1 MGKAALQGINVLR
14 KILENACAKQ
24 KASLSDLTV
33 LSAAVDPYRLDTPA
47 GHRDGVWL
55 ASQLN
60 ELCGPNARIH
70 WRGLHYAI
78 VQAAGVIKPNGD
90 IYRNTEADWIWLS
103 ENAGKAA
110 RWLGYIPF
118 ERIIDQRNSEPIIHR
133 KAKVRPEARLSIGL
147 DIDIPDADDI
157 EPLPIAKGFVPR
169 QAYQF
174 VIFGEKSSLED
185 IVLPIAQRF
194 EADLYLP
201 QGEISDT
208 QVYQIAKDA
217 NVDGRPLVV
226 FTLSDCDPAGHQMP
240 ISIARKLQAFNDQF
254 FPRLKLEVVRIALT
268 PEQVKRENLP
278 SRPMKDSEKRAADWR
293 EAFGIDQ
300 TEIDAL
306 TTPTRRQILERFI
319 RVAFKPYI
327 DTTLDRRVN
336 NAKAEWN
343 AAAAEAIEEQID
355 PEHLEQIRE
364 EASAKLEELRES
376 IERIN
381 EQLNLAAGDHFEL
394 PDIEV
399 PEPDI
404 DLDPRRQALV
414 SFEHDWVRASRALIK
429 HKAYGKD

>member
-1 MGKAALQGINVLR
+1 MGKASLKGINVLR
-14 KILENACAKQ
+14 KILENACAKHE
-24 KASLSDLTV
+24 ASLQDLTV
-33 LSAAVDPYRLDTPA
+33 LSAAVDPYRLDTAA
-47 GHRDGVWL
+47 GHRDGAWL

-60 ELCGPNARIH
+60 KRCGPSARIH

-78 VQAAGVIKPNGD
+78 VQETGIKKPNGE

-118 ERIIDQRNSEPIIHR
+118 ERIIDQRNSEPIIYR
-133 KAKVRPEARLSIGL
+133 KAKVRPETCLSIGL
-147 DIDIPDADDI
+147 DIDIPDSEDI
-157 EPLPIAKGFVPR
+157 EPLPIAKGFIAR

-174 VIFGEKSSLED
+174 AIFGEKSSLTD
-185 IVLPIAQRF
+185 IVAPIARHF

-208 QVYQIAKDA
+208 QVYKIAKDA
-217 NVDGRPLVV
+217 NADGRPLVV

-240 ISIARKLQAFNDQF
+240 ISIGRKLQAFKDQF
-254 FPRLKLEVVRIALT
+254 FRHLEFEVVPVALT
-268 PEQVKRENLP
+268 AEQVDAENLP
-278 SRPMKDSEKRAADWR
+278 SAPMKDTEKRADRWR

-306 TTPTRRQILERFI
+306 TTPARRPILERMI
-319 RVAFKPYI
+319 RQAFKPYI
-327 DTTLDRRVN
+327 DTTLERRVN
-336 NAKAEWN
+336 DAKAEWN
-343 AAAAEAIEEQID
+343 TAAEEAIEEQID
-355 PEHLEQIRE
+355 AEHLEQIRE

-394 PDIEV
+394 PVIDV

-404 DLDPRRQALV
+404 ELAADRQALV
-414 SFEHDWVRASRALIK
+414 LFEHDWVRASRALIK
-429 HKAYGKD
+429 HKAYGK

>member
-1 MGKAALQGINVLR
+1 
-14 KILENACAKQ
+14 
-24 KASLSDLTV
+24 
-33 LSAAVDPYRLDTPA
+33 
-47 GHRDGVWL
+47 
-55 ASQLN
+55 
-60 ELCGPNARIH
+60 
-70 WRGLHYAI
+70 LHYAI
-78 VQAAGVIKPNGD
+78 VQEAKIEKPNGE

-118 ERIIDQRNSEPIIHR
+118 ERIIDARNAEPIIHR

-147 DIDIPDADDI
+147 DIDIPDAEDI

-174 VIFGEKSSLED
+174 AIFGEKSSLEN
-185 IVLPIAQRF
+185 IVAPIAQNF

-208 QVYQIAKDA
+208 QVYLIARDA
-217 NVDGRPLVV
+217 NADGRPLVM

-240 ISIARKLQAFNDQF
+240 ISIARKLQAFKDQF
-254 FPRLKLEVVRIALT
+254 FPDLEFEVVPVALT
-268 PEQVKRENLP
+268 PEQVEAEGLP
-278 SRPMKDSEKRAADWR
+278 SAPMKDGERRADRWR

-306 TTPTRRQILERFI
+306 TTPARRPILERLIRQAFTPYTDPTLNR
-319 RVAFKPYI
+319 RVAE
-327 DTTLDRRVN
+327 
-336 NAKAEWN
+336 AKAEWN
-343 AAAAEAIEEQID
+343 TSAREAIAEQID
-355 PEHLEQIRE
+355 AERLDQIRE

-394 PDIEV
+394 PDIDVPGPEV
-399 PEPDI
+399 E
-404 DLDPRRQALV
+404 LDDDRQALV
-414 SFEHDWVRASRALIK
+414 SFDHDWVSASRALIK
-429 HKAYGKD
+429 HKSYGK